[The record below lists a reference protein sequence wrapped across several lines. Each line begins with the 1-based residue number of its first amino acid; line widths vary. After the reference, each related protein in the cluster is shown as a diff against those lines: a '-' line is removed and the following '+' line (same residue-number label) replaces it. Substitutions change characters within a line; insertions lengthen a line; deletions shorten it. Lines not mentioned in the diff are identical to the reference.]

1 MSEPS
6 GVEQVKKKIVT
17 LTNDL
22 EKFRE
27 KATKCEK
34 DAKDL
39 RDRAEK
45 VSYNNCSFGDR
56 NKMLFLISQIILD
69 RKGERELQKSV
80 ANFGKRTNAHY

>member
-45 VSYNNCSFGDR
+45 VSYALLEIETKCFFF
-56 NKMLFLISQIILD
+56 MLQIILG

>member
-1 MSEPS
+1 MSEGS

-22 EKFRE
+22 EKFKE

-34 DAKDL
+34 DAKEL

-45 VSYNNCSFGDR
+45 VKCSINCSGLLVYCLTSNFEFNVLTGR
-56 NKMLFLISQIILD
+56 A
-69 RKGERELQKSV
+69 GE
-80 ANFGKRTNAHY
+80 

>member
-1 MSEPS
+1 MADGS
-6 GVEQVKKKIVT
+6 GIDQVKKKIVT

-34 DAKDL
+34 EAKDL

-45 VSYNNCSFGDR
+45 VKFSSTFDPWHT
-56 NKMLFLISQIILD
+56 S
-69 RKGERELQKSV
+69 
-80 ANFGKRTNAHY
+80 